1 MKVNLT
7 YWMGTQADAES
18 ASSLHSDSA
27 IDMCC
32 IPFTR
37 SKQYDSSILCYLRVS
52 MNEVML
58 RGNNENEAN
67 EAPLLTYTKNFK

>member
-1 MKVNLT
+1 MEVHLT
-7 YWMGTQADAES
+7 YWMGTQADVEF

-37 SKQYDSSILCYLRVS
+37 SKQYDSPILCYLRVS
-52 MNEVML
+52 VNEVVFK
-58 RGNNENEAN
+58 GNNENGAN
-67 EAPLLTYTKNFK
+67 EAPLLTYIKNFK